1 MLLHNPY
8 RMPRRSLSKELKEA
22 ISLLPQKEKDKLLFR
37 LIPKDAVL
45 TEQLIF
51 RLLEDAATTESRRAE
66 VARAITDE
74 YEELETYR
82 FSPGFLKMSMRSL
95 SGQITRH
102 VRVTRDKY
110 GEVEL
115 NLQLLNDALEQFQE
129 RLSEFPE
136 RRTFKLYTYIIRRA
150 GKINTLLDKMHE
162 DYRLDFEDELRRLHR
177 FIEELPD
184 LQKMANRYSYQ

>member
-1 MLLHNPY
+1 
-8 RMPRRSLSKELKEA
+8 MPRRSLSKELKEA

-37 LIPKDAVL
+37 LIPKDEVL
-45 TEQLIF
+45 TEQLTF
-51 RLLEDAATTESRRAE
+51 RLLEDAATTDERRSE

-74 YEELETYR
+74 YDDLRNNR
-82 FSPGFLKMSMRSL
+82 FSPGYLKIAMRSL

-115 NLQLLNDALEQFQE
+115 QLQLLNDALEEFQDE
-129 RLSEFPE
+129 LADFPE

-150 GKINTLLDKMHE
+150 GKINTLLDKIHD
-162 DYRLDFEDELRRLHR
+162 DYRLDFEDELRRLHD
-177 FIEELPD
+177 FIRDLPD
-184 LQKMANRYSYQ
+184 LQKMADRYNYS